1 MSVSIN
7 PTLEREIMTN
17 FVLYHHSCTDGLAAA
32 YCAWRALDR
41 ESTVFYP
48 VQYSEAFPN
57 IDIKKGD
64 SLYLLDFCYPYSTL
78 LTSIPTG
85 VNVVILDHHKTQQAE
100 WDKIMESQLWQ
111 TSGAFTSSESG
122 AVLAWKWFFPDKEI
136 PKLILHVQDRDLWNF
151 KLPATKDVITGL
163 RALKD
168 HHKFEVFDSLIYD
181 NRNAADAA
189 LDKLIEVGSA
199 INGQIDGVCQTFA
212 TPGSNKI
219 ATVQFEGH
227 KTALYNTTENIS
239 DIAAAI
245 LRNGQDYDISLSY
258 FVTSD
263 LKVVFSLRSYDKGA
277 NVDVGAIAKKYGGGG
292 HRNSAG
298 FTLRIDIASKLIE
311 GLTLG
316 TDFPLCMEY
325 WDGE

>member
-1 MSVSIN
+1 
-7 PTLEREIMTN
+7 MTN
-17 FVLYHHSCTDGLAAA
+17 FVLYHRSCTDGLAAA
-32 YCAWRALDR
+32 YCAWKALDYD
-41 ESTVFYP
+41 STVFYP

-64 SLYLLDFCYPYSTL
+64 SLYLLDFCYPYDVL
-78 LTSIPTG
+78 VDKVPTG
-85 VNVVILDHHKTQQAE
+85 VNVVILDHHKTQEAE
-100 WDKIMESQLWQ
+100 WVKIMESQLWQ

-122 AVLAWKWFFPDKEI
+122 AVLAWEWFFPDKEI

-151 KLPATKDVITGL
+151 KMPATKDVITGL

-168 HHKFEVFDSLIYD
+168 HHKFEVFDSLIFD
-181 NRNAADAA
+181 ENRKVSDAM

-199 INGQIDGVCQTFA
+199 INGQIDGVCRTFA

-245 LRNGQDYDISLSY
+245 LRNGEGYDISLSY
-258 FVTSD
+258 FITSD

-277 NVDVGAIAKKYGGGG
+277 NVDVGEISKKYGGGG
-292 HRNSAG
+292 HRNAAG
-298 FTLRIDIASKLIE
+298 FTIQIGVAYRFLE
-311 GLTLG
+311 GLRLG
-316 TDFPLCMEY
+316 TDFSLCMEY
-325 WDGE
+325 WGGQKTD